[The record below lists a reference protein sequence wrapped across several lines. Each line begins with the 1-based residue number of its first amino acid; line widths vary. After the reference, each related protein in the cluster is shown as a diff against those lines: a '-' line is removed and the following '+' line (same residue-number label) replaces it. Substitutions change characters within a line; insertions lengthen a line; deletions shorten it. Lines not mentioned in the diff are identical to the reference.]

1 MFSTNPNRVIPQMK
15 IQDTDKV
22 SRIAQIKGTVRP
34 GYFNP
39 NELPNPDYKNLTKT
53 FK

>member
-1 MFSTNPNRVIPQMK
+1 MK

-39 NELPNPDYKNLTKT
+39 NELPDPNFKNLPKT

>member
-1 MFSTNPNRVIPQMK
+1 MK

-34 GYFNP
+34 GYFYP
-39 NELPNPDYKNLTKT
+39 NELTYRNFKNLTKT